1 MHVSAILRD
10 KGDRMITIEP
20 ELSVSDAVKLLVQ
33 ERIGAVLVVSSD
45 GELAGILSERDIVR
59 GLSSAGVGLMGRKV
73 EELMTKAVVTCS
85 PGDEIDQLMRD
96 MTSHRIRHLPV
107 MDDGKLSGVIS
118 IGDVVKF
125 RLDELESE
133 SSMLREYIEHG

>member
-20 ELSVSDAVKLLVQ
+20 DLSVSDAVKLLVQ

>member
-1 MHVSAILRD
+1 MHVSAILKD

-20 ELSVSDAVKLLVQ
+20 GLSVADAVKVLAQ
-33 ERIGAVLVVSSD
+33 ERIGAVLVVSGD

-59 GLSSAGVGLMGRKV
+59 GLSSVGVGLMGRKV
-73 EELMTKAVVTCS
+73 EELMTKSVVTCS

>member
-1 MHVSAILRD
+1 MHVSAILKE
-10 KGDRMITIEP
+10 KGDRMITIKP
-20 ELSVSDAVKLLVQ
+20 DLSVSDAAKVLAQ
-33 ERIGAVLVVSSD
+33 ERIGAVLVVSGD

-59 GLSSAGVGLMGRKV
+59 GLSSVGVSLMGQKV
-73 EELMTKAVVTCS
+73 EELMTKSVVTCS
-85 PGDEIDQLMRD
+85 PSDDIDHLMRN

>member
-20 ELSVSDAVKLLVQ
+20 DLSVSDAVKLLVQ
-33 ERIGAVLVVSSD
+33 ERIGAVLVVSGD

>member
-1 MHVSAILRD
+1 MHVSAILKD

-33 ERIGAVLVVSSD
+33 ERIGAVLVVSGD

>member
-33 ERIGAVLVVSSD
+33 ERIGAVLVVSGD

>member
-20 ELSVSDAVKLLVQ
+20 ELSVSDAVKVLAQ
-33 ERIGAVLVVSSD
+33 ERIGAVLVVSGD

-59 GLSSAGVGLMGRKV
+59 GLSSIGVGLMGRRV

-85 PGDEIDQLMRD
+85 PGDEIDQLMSD

>member
-20 ELSVSDAVKLLVQ
+20 ELSVSDAVKVLAQ
-33 ERIGAVLVVSSD
+33 ERIGAVLVVSGD

-59 GLSSAGVGLMGRKV
+59 GLSSIGVGLMGRRV

-85 PGDEIDQLMRD
+85 PGDEIDQLMSD

-107 MDDGKLSGVIS
+107 IDDGKLSGVIS